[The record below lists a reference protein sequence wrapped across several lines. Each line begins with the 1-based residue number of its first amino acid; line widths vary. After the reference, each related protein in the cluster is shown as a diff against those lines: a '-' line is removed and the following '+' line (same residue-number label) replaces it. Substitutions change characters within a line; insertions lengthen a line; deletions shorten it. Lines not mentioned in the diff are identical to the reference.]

1 MKIFI
6 ESDEG
11 ACGNLALHPNEH
23 DIADIAIGVKIVV
36 EVNHFTAGEFEIVG
50 NFEEGEVFFGDEAI
64 SE

>member
-1 MKIFI
+1 MKIFV
-6 ESDEG
+6 ETDEG
-11 ACGNLALHPNEH
+11 TSGDLALHSNEH

-50 NFEEGEVFFGDEAI
+50 NFEEGEVFFGDETI